1 MYEADK
7 IKQKRIAVYLPE
19 NDYRILRSKLILE
32 GKTASQWV
40 REQIKKFLKETD

>member
-1 MYEADK
+1 MTE

-19 NDYRILRSKLILE
+19 EDYRTLRSKLILE

-40 REQIKKFLKETD
+40 REQIKKYLQNS